1 MSHGNSSLSYAYTK
15 HMKKRAAI
23 YCRISSDPEGRRLGV
38 ERQEDDARALARTRG
53 YEVTALYVENDTGAS
68 TRSKKPRPKFE
79 RLLELARANE
89 YDAVIAYSSSRL
101 TRRPKENELLIEL
114 YEKHGVLI
122 HYANTYDND
131 LSTAR
136 GRRRARDDAAR
147 DAEEV
152 EELAE
157 RVERAAQQ
165 RAEAGRPN
173 GGTRPYGWRADDRTK
188 LDPAEHK
195 VIKLMA
201 RQVLAGKSLHSVAA
215 YLNAKGFPTVKGAE
229 WSPTAIKGILT
240 NPRLVGI
247 RMHNDTEVGVGDW
260 KPALPQATYDRLR
273 DLLNDKA
280 RRIAMSNKVRNL
292 LVGIALCGEC
302 ERPVASKLQMRKDR
316 PSVKRYYCDHCQLY
330 RTQEPIDEYV
340 QGAVIEY
347 LRTAGEEP
355 DEGVDPKLLLRIEK
369 TRERI
374 RAAQARFAE
383 VDDMT
388 PDDLIESLRPLK
400 ERLRFEEAQVQRRE
414 RSAVVLAAAGP
425 DAEVKWD
432 GYELGVKRL
441 IITEVLEVRILRTVR
456 GKRGFTT
463 ESVDLRV
470 R

>member
-1 MSHGNSSLSYAYTK
+1 MT
-15 HMKKRAAI
+15 KRAAI
-23 YCRISSDPEGRRLGV
+23 YCRISFDPEGKELGVQRQEQDCRKLAKRLGITDV
-38 ERQEDDARALARTRG
+38 R
-53 YEVTALYVENDTGAS
+53 VFPENDRSAS
-68 TRSKKPRPKFE
+68 TRSKKPRPV
-79 RLLELARANE
+79 
-89 YDAVIAYSSSRL
+89 YDAMIKAAEAGQFDVILAYSNSRL
-101 TRRPKENELLIEL
+101 TRRPLEAERLIQL
-114 YEKHGVLI
+114 YEQHGVVI
-122 HYANTYDND
+122 KTVVSGEDD
-131 LSTAR
+131 LSTAD
-136 GRRRARDDAAR
+136 GRMTARIRASIDAAE
-147 DAEEV
+147 AERTS
-152 EELAE
+152 E
-157 RVERAAQQ
+157 RVERAAEQ
-165 RAEAGRPN
+165 RAEAGRSN
-173 GGTRPYGWRADDRTK
+173 GGTRPYGWSADDWTQ

-201 RQVLAGKSLHSVAA
+201 RQVLAGKSLRSVAA
-215 YLNAKGFPTVKGAE
+215 YLNARDVPTVKGAE
-229 WSPTAIKGILT
+229 WSPTAIKGILV
-240 NPRLVGI
+240 NPRLVGT
-247 RMHNDTEVGVGDW
+247 RMHKGEEVGVGDW

-273 DLLNDKA
+273 DLLTDKA

-302 ERPVASKLQMRKDR
+302 ERPIASKLQMRKDR
-316 PSVKRYYCDHCQLY
+316 PSMKRYYCDHCQLY

-388 PDDLIESLRPLK
+388 PDDLIEALRPLK
-400 ERLRFEEAQVQRRE
+400 ERLRFEEAQVKRRE

-425 DAEVKWD
+425 DAEARWE

-441 IITEVLEVRILRTVR
+441 IISEVLEIRILRTIR